1 VPKSDDSFRYSS
13 QVPSV
18 EMKFSSEDFSRFLA
32 SRRSTRDFLP
42 TPVSPQLIERILADS
57 LTAPSWS
64 NTRPFMVAIASGDI
78 RDRISAEFLSR
89 WGVLSQIMRK
99 GFLNKLRII
108 YSRYGLP
115 TSNRLIA
122 KPYPADL
129 KPRAERVGRE
139 MYETFGVA
147 RGDRTARDQQWARN
161 YSFFGAPVELFIYI
175 HKSLHIYAASD
186 AGLMMQNLM
195 LSAHAH
201 GLGSCAQ
208 GAVAIWDDV
217 VRKEF
222 AVPEGYR
229 LLCGIAIG
237 YPSDSPINDFKAN
250 RLDVETLTVKPR
262 RK

>member
-1 VPKSDDSFRYSS
+1 MNTSEEFS
-13 QVPSV
+13 Q
-18 EMKFSSEDFSRFLA
+18 FLS
-32 SRRSTRDFLP
+32 SRRSTRDFQS
-42 TPVSPQLIERILADS
+42 TPIPQHVLDQILKDA

-64 NTRPFMVAIASGDI
+64 NTRPFKVAVASGEI

-89 WGVLSQIMRK
+89 WAVLSKIMRK

-115 TSNRLIA
+115 TSNRSIA
-122 KPYPADL
+122 KPYPSEL
-129 KPRAERVGRE
+129 KPRAERVGKE
-139 MYETFGVA
+139 LYELFGVQ
-147 RGDRTARDQQWARN
+147 RGDRDARDKQWAKN
-161 YSFFGAPVELFIYI
+161 YSFFGAPVELFVFV

-186 AGLMMQNLM
+186 AGLMMQNLI

-201 GLGSCAQ
+201 GLGTCAQ
-208 GAVAIWDDV
+208 GAVGIWEDV

-222 AVPEGYR
+222 EISKDYR

-237 YPSDSPINDFKAN
+237 YPSDSPVNNFGAN
-250 RLDVETLTVKPR
+250 RIGIDELTVRPR

>member
-1 VPKSDDSFRYSS
+1 MTNAKFKFDS
-13 QVPSV
+13 
-18 EMKFSSEDFSRFLA
+18 EEFSNFLA

-42 TPVSPQLIERILADS
+42 TPVAPEVIERILKDS

-64 NTRPFMVAIASGDI
+64 NTRPFKVAISSGQS
-78 RDRISAEFLSR
+78 RDRISAEFLAR
-89 WGVLSQIMRK
+89 WRVLARIMRK
-99 GFLNKLRII
+99 GLSNKLRILF
-108 YSRYGLP
+108 SRYGLP

-139 MYETFGVA
+139 MYETFGVT
-147 RGDRTARDQQWARN
+147 RGDRTARDQQWAKN
-161 YSFFGAPVELFIYI
+161 YSFFGAQVELYVFV

-201 GLGSCAQ
+201 GLGTCAQ

-222 AVPEGYR
+222 DVPKGYR
-229 LLCGIAIG
+229 LLCGIALG

-250 RLDVETLTVKPR
+250 RLPVEDLTLKPR
-262 RK
+262 KVSDFLS